1 MVECVS
7 IEEFNMSYSYFALM
21 WHQKLDI
28 CHASVAHHVIELYIM
43 FYLMKFY
50 KSYQKYSWNWWIL
63 N

>member
-1 MVECVS
+1 VS

-50 KSYQKYSWNWWIL
+50 KSYQKYS
-63 N
+63 